1 MQRRLFVILAIAM
14 TTLLAGCIA
23 APITAR
29 GLENKA
35 ALETV
40 LAKANEIGF
49 TGGTPNKDCAVPFDC
64 SANDLYSANVQ
75 LASPDLNDVAVCD
88 KLFAL
93 GRELGFGQWRR
104 DYHETEETY
113 DQSNFDDGKKACV
126 ESIGV
131 NEGEGNVSQSEGVK
145 VLGSVKTE
153 GAPVLVMIQVN
164 SLNKPEWNPDVDRGY
179 YVIFQTTD
187 G

>member
-1 MQRRLFVILAIAM
+1 MNRKLTVLLASAM
-14 TTLLAGCIA
+14 TFLLAGCA
-23 APITAR
+23 TAPITAR

-40 LAKANEIGF
+40 LAKANDVGF

-64 SANDLYSANVQ
+64 SANDLYSANIQ
-75 LASPDLNDVAVCD
+75 LASADLSDSVVCE

-93 GRELGFGQWRR
+93 GKDLGFGEWRR
-104 DYHETEETY
+104 DFHETEETF
-113 DQSNFDDGKKACV
+113 DQKNFDDGVKACV

-131 NEGEGNVSQSEGVK
+131 NEGEGNASQSEGVK
-145 VLGSVKTE
+145 VLGSVKTS
-153 GAPVLVMIQVN
+153 GDPVWVMIQVN
-164 SLNKPEWNPDVDRGY
+164 SLNKPEWNPDLDRGY
-179 YVIFQTTD
+179 YVLFQTTE

>member
-1 MQRRLFVILAIAM
+1 MKRKIKVLLAIAA
-14 TTLLAGCIA
+14 TALLAGC

-40 LAKANEIGF
+40 LEKANEFGF
-49 TGGTPNKDCAVPFDC
+49 TGGSPNKDCAAPFGC
-64 SANDLYSANVQ
+64 SANDLYSSTVQ
-75 LASPDLNDVAVCD
+75 LASAELNDTAVCE
-88 KLFAL
+88 KLFSL
-93 GRELGFGQWRR
+93 GNELGFQSWRR
-104 DYHETEETY
+104 DFHDNEETY
-113 DQSNFDDGKKACV
+113 DPKNFDDGVKACV

-131 NEGEGNVSQSEGVK
+131 NEGAGDFSQSEGVT
-145 VLGSVKTE
+145 VYGSVKTE
-153 GAPVLVMIQVN
+153 GAPVMVMIQVN
-164 SLNKPEWNPDVDRGY
+164 SLNKPEWNPEVDRGY